1 MSRPREF
8 CVEGALSKALE
19 VFWRR
24 GFEGTS
30 LTDLTE
36 AMGITRP
43 SLYATYGNKE
53 QLFRQALDLYDESY
67 MGFTREALTEP
78 TARRVV
84 ERLLT
89 GFALAQTD
97 AHHPPG
103 CLGTNGTLACSAA
116 ADPIRDEI
124 VKRRTSF
131 ESALRRRIEKA
142 KAAGDLAEDANPAD
156 LARYVMTVANGMAI
170 QASSGAS
177 RQSLQRVV
185 ATALKAWP
193 T

>member
-30 LTDLTE
+30 LTDLTG

-53 QLFRQALDLYDESY
+53 QLFRKALDLYDEAY
-67 MGFTREALTEP
+67 MGFTQEALAAP
-78 TARRVV
+78 TAKAVV
-84 ERLLT
+84 EQLLT

-103 CLGTNGTLACSAA
+103 CLQTNGALACSAA
-116 ADPIRDEI
+116 ADPI
-124 VKRRTSF
+124 
-131 ESALRRRIEKA
+131 
-142 KAAGDLAEDANPAD
+142 
-156 LARYVMTVANGMAI
+156 
-170 QASSGAS
+170 
-177 RQSLQRVV
+177 
-185 ATALKAWP
+185 
-193 T
+193 

>member
-8 CVEGALSKALE
+8 CVESALSKALE

-30 LTDLTE
+30 LTDLTD

-131 ESALRRRIEKA
+131 ENALRRRIEKA
-142 KAAGDLAEDANPAD
+142 KATGDLAEDASPAD
-156 LARYVMTVANGMAI
+156 LARFVMTVANGMAI

-185 ATALKAWP
+185 ATALRAWP

>member
-1 MSRPREF
+1 M
-8 CVEGALSKALE
+8 
-19 VFWRR
+19 
-24 GFEGTS
+24 
-30 LTDLTE
+30 TDLTT

-53 QLFRQALDLYDESY
+53 QLFRRALDLYDETY
-67 MGFTREALTEP
+67 MGFTRDALAEP
-78 TARRVV
+78 TAHGVV
-84 ERLLT
+84 ERLLI

-116 ADPIRDEI
+116 ADPIRAEI
-124 VKRRTSF
+124 VRRRTSF
-131 ESALRRRIEKA
+131 EGALRRRLEKA
-142 KAAGDLAEDANPAD
+142 KASGDLPTDAHAGDLA
-156 LARYVMTVANGMAI
+156 RFVMTVASGMAI

-185 ATALKAWP
+185 ATALRAWP
-193 T
+193 GKSEAAKDAA